1 MRVKSNP
8 ALSHHFL
15 KDSKLNPNTTN
26 HSRTLSSLLVCTLI
40 STWLLE
46 KISLPLIGCSNFF
59 RWWTRKKGKKT
70 SHTVSPEC
78 ADLHQTTELWWV
90 NLRMQLFVASIYDQ
104 MEEEFSNRLRQL
116 YSRKYRVQQ
125 ISAHICDSGGGFDG
139 WKKYYLAVSLIG
151 STWFLFFIFYFSSIF
166 FCHRKVLPVFKL
178 THFDW
183 LLTHFRKCSDT
194 QLISGTF

>member
-1 MRVKSNP
+1 MKGSKGWNVTSLAHIKRNLQLRVKSNP
-8 ALSHHFL
+8 AASHHFL

-59 RWWTRKKGKKT
+59 RWWIRKKGKKPAT
-70 SHTVSPEC
+70 PAVSPEC

-104 MEEEFSNRLRQL
+104 MEEELSNRLRQL

-125 ISAHICDSGGGFDG
+125 ISAHICNSGGGFDR
-139 WKKYYLAVSLIG
+139 WKKYCLTVSLIV
-151 STWFLFFIFYFSSIF
+151 STWFLFFIFYLF
-166 FCHRKVLPVFKL
+166 FFVIGKY
-178 THFDW
+178 
-183 LLTHFRKCSDT
+183 FRS
-194 QLISGTF
+194 LN